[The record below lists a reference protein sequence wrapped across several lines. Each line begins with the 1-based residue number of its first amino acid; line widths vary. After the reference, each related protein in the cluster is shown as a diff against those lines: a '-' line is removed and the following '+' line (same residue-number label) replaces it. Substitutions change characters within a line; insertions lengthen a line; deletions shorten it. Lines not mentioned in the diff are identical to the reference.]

1 MPRPESGG
9 REQLLGADGSAEG
22 CCDFKAKALQSKRA
36 AGVLAIVLVAGA
48 AVAIFLSTGSSG
60 KSSVEPEVPETPDDP
75 DHGLERFHC
84 VGPDGKQ
91 ICNKTMLTGGATF
104 ETSDCNNSCTTA
116 QSLTPGWAT
125 ASRLEDF
132 PCMGGTCSGTGIC
145 CADVKGGG
153 PCCPDPKG
161 VCCPAGCCPEGHSCC
176 QENHCCPHGT
186 TCCPE
191 GGCCPAG
198 TTCAGGNK
206 CKRMDDEGTRTE
218 IETVLMLQHSGADPV
233 AP

>member
-9 REQLLGADGSAEG
+9 GEQLLGADTGSAAGG
-22 CCDFKAKALQSKRA
+22 CCDGKAKALQSKRV

-48 AVAIFLSTGSSG
+48 AVAIFLNGSSG
-60 KSSVEPEVPETPDDP
+60 NTSVEPDVPETPDEP

-84 VGPDGKQ
+84 AGPDGQ
-91 ICNKTMLTGGATF
+91 QTCNKTMLTGGVTF
-104 ETSDCNNSCTTA
+104 ETSNCNNSCATA

-125 ASRLEDF
+125 ASRLEDY

-191 GGCCPAG
+191 GGCCPAAYP
-198 TTCAGGNK
+198 TCAGGNK
-206 CKRMDDEGTRTE
+206 CKKMDDEGTE
-218 IETVLMLQHSGADPV
+218 IEMVLMLQHSGSDPV
-233 AP
+233 SP